1 MKKKIFFLLIILLTF
16 LNNISYGQTLSY
28 ANFETIVK
36 TSEAGKN
43 IITYFSEKNQK
54 LVKSIEEKKK
64 IIKEKESSLVSQKN
78 ILEPNEYS
86 KKVNLL
92 RDEVN
97 KFKIES
103 DENFKKIKLEE
114 DKVLQS
120 FLNEINKILRE
131 YAEKNSI
138 DMIISSNQILIG
150 KSELDVTKEI
160 LELVNNKI
168 KKFEIKY
175 DN

>member
-1 MKKKIFFLLIILLTF
+1 M
-16 LNNISYGQTLSY
+16 
-28 ANFETIVK
+28 
-36 TSEAGKN
+36 
-43 IITYFSEKNQK
+43 
-54 LVKSIEEKKK
+54 
-64 IIKEKESSLVSQKN
+64 
-78 ILEPNEYS
+78 
-86 KKVNLL
+86 

>member
-120 FLNEINKILRE
+120 FLNEINKI
-131 YAEKNSI
+131 
-138 DMIISSNQILIG
+138 SSNQILIG